1 MTIFVIDLVYMKKKQ
16 LGFNLALMG
25 MIASGKETQTAI
37 LKKKYS
43 LQSIETGVYT
53 RNLLKEKSKDGE
65 WARRT
70 AGKGAPLPTV
80 LMQKFLTSQIDKKP
94 KNKDLIFIGGPRLKP
109 EAQLAKKILHLRGQ
123 NIFVIYISLPDKE
136 VYKRSIKRKEGNMK
150 DIYKVFDTKELIKKR
165 IKWHK
170 DQVIKTI
177 NYFDGLGVLKKINGN
192 QSIDKVSKDIDKA
205 ILSFQKRV
213 K

>member
-1 MTIFVIDLVYMKKKQ
+1 
-16 LGFNLALMG
+16 
-25 MIASGKETQTAI
+25 MIASGKETQTNI

-53 RNLLKEKSKDGE
+53 RNLLKEKSKNGE

-70 AGKGAPLPTV
+70 AGKGLPLPTI
-80 LMQKFLTSQIDKKP
+80 LMQKFLLSQIDKKP

-109 EAQLAKKILHLRGQ
+109 EAQLTKKILNQKGQ
-123 NIFVIYISLPDKE
+123 DIFAIYISLPDKE
-136 VYKRSIKRKEGNMK
+136 VYKRSLKRKAGGMK

-170 DQVIKTI
+170 DQVSKTTA
-177 NYFDGLGVLKKINGN
+177 YFDGLGKLKKINGN
-192 QSIDKVSKDIDKA
+192 QSIKKVSEDIQKA
-205 ILSFQKRV
+205 IISFQK
-213 K
+213 KIK